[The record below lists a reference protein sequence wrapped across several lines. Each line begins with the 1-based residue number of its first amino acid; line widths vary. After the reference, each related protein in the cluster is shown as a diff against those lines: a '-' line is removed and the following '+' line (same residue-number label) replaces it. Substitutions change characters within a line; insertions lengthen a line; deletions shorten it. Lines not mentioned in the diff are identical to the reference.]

1 MKGIESGASAHLFI
15 NQRIRMKILHIILV
29 CLACCLGTRVQAEPA
44 LTAAPRLTHLSGR
57 VTDATNGEP
66 LIGVTLHIAELSKT
80 AVTDT
85 DGRYRFEELPAKHI
99 TLQVSYVGHQTIIQQ
114 IDLTATTQADFT
126 MQESNAMID
135 EVVVTGFTGGTL
147 TRESPTPVSIVSHRE
162 LLTTSSTNIIDAI
175 AHKPGI
181 AQITTGSGISKPVI
195 RGLGYNRIV
204 TVADGIRQEG
214 QQWGD
219 EHGIEVDAQSVQHIE
234 ILKGPASLMYGS
246 DAMAGVVI
254 MHANPTLAAGQT
266 VGNVSTEYQTNNGL
280 WAYSLQTGGN
290 RQGTVWDLRYS
301 GKMAHAYKN
310 AYDGYVLG
318 SQMREQALRG
328 MVGLNRQWGFSHLTL
343 SYYHFTPGMVEGER
357 DEETGAFLK
366 PVCTD
371 GEEGEAIASH
381 HDLTT
386 YGHGFPY
393 QQIHHYKAVWD
404 HSAYIGDGTLKLT
417 LGYQHNRRQE
427 FEEVAE
433 PEVSGLDFML
443 HTLSYDLRYTLQ
455 QNPMWRL
462 AAGIGGMWQRSLNK
476 GEEALIPAYVLN
488 DIGAYAT
495 ASRQLG
501 GWNMSG
507 GLRVDRRHLHS
518 FAHEDLFGRFS
529 RTFNALTGS
538 IGAVYAFNSQSQLR
552 LNVARGFRAPNLSE
566 LGSNGEHEGTFR
578 YEKGDPNL
586 RPEYSWQADAGYDF
600 NSSMVSA
607 QVSVFANLIQH
618 FTFAH
623 RMADEEIDELP
634 VYQFTQGDARLWG
647 GEVSV
652 DIHPVEPLHFENTFS
667 YVNATLRHQP
677 ADRKYLPFTPAPRW
691 TSELSLDLVRDGK
704 ILNNTFVKLG
714 LECHLRQDHFYAADD
729 TETATP
735 SYTLLSASAGTDIRN
750 GHRTLCTIVLNA
762 ENLTDRAYQSHL
774 SRLKYAATNPVT
786 GRTGIYNMGRN
797 FSIKV
802 SVPLLF

>member
-1 MKGIESGASAHLFI
+1 MKT
-15 NQRIRMKILHIILV
+15 IISMLM
-29 CLACCLGTRVQAEPA
+29 CLCYAMNSLADTPPTHTR
-44 LTAAPRLTHLSGR
+44 LSGK
-57 VTDATNGEP
+57 VTDAVDGEP

-85 DGRYRFEELPAKHI
+85 DGTYEFDKLPAKHI
-99 TLQVSYVGHQTIIQQ
+99 TIQVSYVGHQTIIRQ
-114 IDLTATTQADFT
+114 IDLSTTTRADFV
-126 MQESNAMID
+126 MHESNAMID
-135 EVVVTGFTGGTL
+135 EVVVTGITGGTL
-147 TRESPTPVSIVSHRE
+147 TRESPTPVSIVSHRD
-162 LLTTSSTNIIDAI
+162 LLTASSTNIVDAI
-175 AHKPGI
+175 AHKPGM
-181 AQITTGSGISKPVI
+181 AQITTGNGISKPVI

-254 MHANPTLAAGQT
+254 FHTNPTLASGQIQGS
-266 VGNVSTEYQTNNGL
+266 VDTEYQTNSGL

-290 RQGTVWDLRYS
+290 KQGTIWDIRYS

-328 MVGLNRQWGFSHLTL
+328 MVGLNRQWGYSHVIL

-357 DEETGAFLK
+357 DEETGQFIM
-366 PVCTD
+366 PINNN
-371 GEEGEAIASH
+371 GEEGEAIANH
-381 HDLTT
+381 HALTT

-417 LGYQHNRRQE
+417 LGYQQNRRQE
-427 FEEVAE
+427 FEEVTE
-433 PEVSGLDFML
+433 PDESGLDFLL
-443 HTLSYDLRYTLQ
+443 HTMSYDLRYTLQ
-455 QNPMWRL
+455 QAAEWRL

-476 GEEALIPAYVLN
+476 GEECLIPAYVLN
-488 DIGAYAT
+488 DMGAYAT
-495 ASRQLG
+495 ASRQWG
-501 GWNMSG
+501 TWNMSG
-507 GLRVDRRHLHS
+507 GLRIDRRHLHS
-518 FAHEDLFGRFS
+518 FANEELFNQFS
-529 RTFNALTGS
+529 RTFHALTGS
-538 IGAVYAFNSQSQLR
+538 IGAVYTLSSKSQLR
-552 LNVARGFRAPNLSE
+552 LNMARGFRAPNLSE

-578 YEKGDPNL
+578 YEIGNTDL

-600 NSSMVSA
+600 NSPIVSA
-607 QVSVFANLIQH
+607 QASLFINFISH

-623 RMADEEIDELP
+623 RLAGKEIDELP

-647 GEVSV
+647 GEMSV
-652 DIHPVEPLHFENTFS
+652 DIHPIEPLHFENTFS
-667 YVNATLRHQP
+667 YVNATLQHQP
-677 ADRKYLPFTPAPRW
+677 SDRKYLPFTPAPRW
-691 TSELSLDLVRDGK
+691 TSELSLELIRDGK
-704 ILNNTFVKLG
+704 LLNNTYIKVG
-714 LECHLRQDHFYAADD
+714 LECFLRQNHFYGADE

-735 SYTLLSASAGTDIRN
+735 SYTLLSLSAGTDIRN
-750 GHRTLCTIVLNA
+750 RKHTLCTLALNA
-762 ENLTDRAYQSHL
+762 DNLTDRAYQNHL
-774 SRLKYAATNPVT
+774 SRLKYAAMNPVT
-786 GRTGIYNMGRN
+786 GRRGIYNMGRN

-802 SVPLLF
+802 SVPIF